1 MQTINKFKPANVY
14 ESSCV
19 WKTVEIVERNGQM
32 ITFKVVNL
40 KTNASYK
47 ERARAVFKAD
57 ENGAFEEFLTIEGL
71 RVRSSWRLLTLDEA
85 A

>member
-19 WKTVEIVERNGQM
+19 YKTIEILERNAQM

-40 KTNASYK
+40 KTNSWYK
-47 ERARAVFKAD
+47 ERAKAVFKAD

-71 RVRSSWRLLTLDEA
+71 RVRSSWHFYTFNEA